1 MSSSKYKKRDEYV
14 KYLKSVQ
21 EDGFN
26 FDLIPDP
33 YNRDLAIMEV
43 AIANL
48 LKQNDIKFAS
58 KHSKEEIQIKI
69 KELTELF
76 TVKKDAARARNAK
89 KREKRYAR
97 IVAIVKQEIED
108 RHERF
113 SKAR

>member
-33 YNRDLAIMEV
+33 YNRDLAIMQV

-58 KHSKEEIQIKI
+58 KHSKEEIQIN
-69 KELTELF
+69 LF
-76 TVKKDAARARNAK
+76 SIIRNSINSHNK
-89 KREKRYAR
+89 SY
-97 IVAIVKQEIED
+97 
-108 RHERF
+108 F
-113 SKAR
+113 SILS